1 MIHNVSAKQMT
12 ALLLALLLLTSCG
25 STTVETNNADETTD
39 TVAAQTEIEETE
51 KRPELPEELTYDGL
65 TFNLLTSYYNDY
77 CHITREEA
85 NGEVLNDAIYNMEIN
100 TEDRLDIEIVED
112 KQQYHAAIT
121 MANAMVAAGDDTYAA
136 MNQLDRF
143 AIDMMVQGSLRP
155 LEEAQYL
162 DLTASWWHP
171 AVTEE
176 MSLGGKTYYAA
187 SASNLLMYVDTTA
200 IMVNTNLATDVG
212 VSTEELY
219 TAVRKGTWTQDM
231 LMEKAAL
238 AKMDLNGDGEYTR
251 EDQWGMTCFDENI
264 LGITLITAGGVK
276 AVDKDEKDQLTL
288 LWNDAAYIDM
298 MEKAYEIFHNDA
310 VWTEKNQVYRHTT
323 AEFASGN
330 ILFLHGFFFAV
341 DQLKEMEDDYTV
353 LPIPK
358 YSADQE
364 QYICANYD
372 VMTYIMPKFVSDTE
386 LFGAVLEWLSYE
398 GERLVKDAYI
408 ETTMKYKAA
417 RDETMAEMVQLCLD
431 TSMIDLGC
439 MYCYDWCSYDAL
451 WNNVFTKQTLT
462 FASYAAGHEKAI
474 QNRLDEI
481 QDALAG
487 EQ

>member
-1 MIHNVSAKQMT
+1 MPRNVSAKQMT
-12 ALLLALLLLTSCG
+12 ALLLALLLTSCG
-25 STTVETNNADETTD
+25 STTKETTNTDETTD
-39 TVAAQTEIEETE
+39 TTAQTEAVETE
-51 KRPELPEELTYDGL
+51 KHPDLPEELTFDGM
-65 TFNLLTSYYNDY
+65 TFNLLSSYYNDY

-100 TEDRLDIEIVED
+100 TEDRLDIEFVED
-112 KQQYHAAIT
+112 KQQYNAAIT
-121 MANAMVAAGDDTYAA
+121 TANAMVAAGDDTYAA

-143 AIDMMVQGSLRP
+143 SIDMMVQGSLRP
-155 LEEAQYL
+155 LEDAQYL
-162 DLTASWWHP
+162 DLSASWWHP

-187 SASNLLMYVDTTA
+187 SASNLLMYVDTSA
-200 IMVNTNLATDVG
+200 IMVNTSLATNVG

-219 TAVRKGTWTQDM
+219 TAVREGTWTQDM

-238 AKMDLNGDGEYTR
+238 ARSDLNGDGEYTR
-251 EDQWGMTCFDENI
+251 DDQWGMTCFDENI
-264 LGITLITAGGVK
+264 LGISLITAGGAK
-276 AVDKDEKDQLTL
+276 SVDKDANDQLTL
-288 LWNDAAYIDM
+288 LWNDAAYMDI

-310 VWTEKNQVYRHTT
+310 VWTEKNQVYRHT
-323 AEFASGN
+323 AVEFASGN

-341 DQLKEMEDDYTV
+341 DQLKEMEDDYTI

-358 YSADQE
+358 YSAAQKD
-364 QYICANYD
+364 YICANYD

-417 RDETMAEMVQLCLD
+417 RDETMAEMVQICLD

-451 WNNVFTKQTLT
+451 WREVFTKQTLT
-462 FASYAAGHEKAI
+462 FASYAAGREKAI
-474 QNRLDEI
+474 QNRLNEI
-481 QDALAG
+481 TEALADA
-487 EQ
+487 Q